1 VIVDEG
7 RWAYRGTDGRLIR
20 SDVRADR
27 SWHQL
32 LVSHYT
38 ARGQTLFFVDGK
50 LAGMLDERLEPS
62 RFSLG
67 GTSGFDAR
75 DFVFYRSAMNA
86 DEAAALHGGSLLQA
100 SLEVYSP
107 LDNVE
112 LRAGAD
118 VANLAQSMT
127 AARVQ
132 IGAH

>member
-1 VIVDEG
+1 MSV
-7 RWAYRGTDGRLIR
+7 
-20 SDVRADR
+20 
-27 SWHQL
+27 
-32 LVSHYT
+32 T
-38 ARGQTLFFVDGK
+38 ATPAS
-50 LAGMLDERLEPS
+50 LAPDHHAQFIE
-62 RFSLG
+62 
-67 GTSGFDAR
+67 
-75 DFVFYRSAMNA
+75 
-86 DEAAALHGGSLLQA
+86 LLQA